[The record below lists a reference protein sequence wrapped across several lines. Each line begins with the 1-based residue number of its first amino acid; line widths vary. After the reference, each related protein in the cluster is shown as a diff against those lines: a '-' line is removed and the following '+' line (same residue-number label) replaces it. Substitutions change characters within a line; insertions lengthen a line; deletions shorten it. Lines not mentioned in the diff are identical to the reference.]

1 MKKVLT
7 LIALCAL
14 IAVPRVNAQRHDEAL
29 CKIIKAMEKGKWDFD
44 LPLFMYY
51 AHKGY
56 SGAKGHW
63 EWHGLLPS
71 FKVTYDEK
79 RSEYGRV
86 FPLRVKNQGL
96 EYEKMRMMND
106 VKKKMDKM
114 ERTEALAAADRNV
127 DLCYATYEEDFK
139 KKSQF
144 VLDLLSFCATKGKG
158 KLKKDITQ
166 LSNELTRINEGIAY
180 IHKTGVGYELE
191 NVKREKAYIKF
202 NEELDNLVKRAKRL
216 AIGAQCMY

>member
-1 MKKVLT
+1 MKKAIAIILLLSVLV
-7 LIALCAL
+7 IPK
-14 IAVPRVNAQRHDEAL
+14 VRAQKHDEAL
-29 CKIIKAMEKGKWDFD
+29 CKIIKAMENGKWDFN
-44 LPLFMYY
+44 LGLYMYL

-56 SGAKGHW
+56 SGAKAKW
-63 EWHGLLPS
+63 EWRGLQSHLA
-71 FKVTYDEK
+71 VTYDEK

-86 FPLRVKNQGL
+86 YPIREQALEIESTKIPLVNEVG
-96 EYEKMRMMND
+96 
-106 VKKKMDKM
+106 KKIKAMQIA
-114 ERTEALAAADRNV
+114 EAKSAADRNV
-127 DLCYATYEEDFK
+127 DLCYATYEEDFQ

-144 VLDLLSFCATKGKG
+144 ILDLLSFCTTRGKG
-158 KLKKDITQ
+158 KLRKDITQ